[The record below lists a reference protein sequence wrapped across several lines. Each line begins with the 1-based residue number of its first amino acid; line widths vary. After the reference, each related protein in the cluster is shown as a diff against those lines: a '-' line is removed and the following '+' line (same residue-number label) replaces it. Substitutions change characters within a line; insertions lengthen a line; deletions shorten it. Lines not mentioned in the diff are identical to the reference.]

1 MRELNLKVES
11 PSIKRSKLQRTFDF
25 NIFILTSIFATIS
38 NFEHNPLLTNC
49 EKYLKIPVE

>member
-49 EKYLKIPVE
+49 EKYLKISVE